1 MDFFS
6 VHNFVDAGHPNLRGG
21 RQKFFLPFC
30 YEWEPQH
37 CSYCTV
43 ECSTSHHWNLR
54 LLAMER
60 SCTDF
65 LRPWLEHLEKDG
77 NFVAE
82 NAVVQPLTCLPISLS
97 VTRHPRFEWR
107 CTSWPV
113 SGVCWLFSLVPQK
126 WRQIPVIGSI
136 TNCGDWWCRPD
147 KHGITTRS
155 SLPKRNAAPKIR
167 VLGRGGKILI
177 LPGPSYSKLQ
187 LPWQWSASSK
197 FVVYDGL
204 WQDPPGQALSVV
216 SDVWSLMLGKWQAIL
231 EELELCTSVTF
242 FSPIT

>member
-43 ECSTSHHWNLR
+43 ECSSSQHWNLR

-65 LRPWLEHLEKDG
+65 LSPWLEHLEKDG

-82 NAVVQPLTCLPISLS
+82 NAVVQPLTCLPISL
-97 VTRHPRFEWR
+97 RHPRFEWR

-113 SGVCWLFSLVPQK
+113 SGVCWLFFIGSPQ
-126 WRQIPVIGSI
+126 WRQISAIGSI

-155 SLPKRNAAPKIR
+155 PLPKRNAAPKIR
-167 VLGRGGKILI
+167 VLGRGGKILMGWFLYDFTWPII
-177 LPGPSYSKLQ
+177 LQTPMTVIRKLEVCS
-187 LPWQWSASSK
+187 LWWFMTGSTRAGFECGQWCVELNIWKVASN
-197 FVVYDGL
+197 FRRIG
-204 WQDPPGQALSVV
+204 ALH
-216 SDVWSLMLGKWQAIL
+216 
-231 EELELCTSVTF
+231 
-242 FSPIT
+242 